1 MKLLFK
7 MRTIKDLSATERY
20 VVNYILSNPNEVG
33 NIGIVELAQKSAS
46 STSTIK
52 RLCSK
57 LGFESYIDFRLQL
70 SVELQDYLKES
81 ILEEA
86 GIPIQRSDSVAA
98 IIKKVSYF
106 NARSI
111 IDSREMNP
119 PKIYE
124 KIVEEMNQSQ
134 RIDFYGVGPSN
145 LVAKDAALKCLR
157 LGINTTA
164 YNSHLEMMI
173 NAKSS
178 DTTAMAFMISYTG
191 ETEEI
196 LDIAEELLKRDITIV
211 SVTGLSDNKLSKLA
225 KYRIYVDASEP
236 DDRLGA
242 MYSRTSTLN
251 VVDILF
257 TALINTNYDK
267 YMNKAM
273 ETYVAKKREPLK

>member
-20 VVNYILSNPNEVG
+20 VVNYILSNLSEVA
-33 NIGIVELAQKSAS
+33 NIGIVELAQKSSS
-46 STSTIK
+46 STTTIK
-52 RLCSK
+52 RLYTK
-57 LGFESYIDFRLQL
+57 LGLDSYIDFRLQL
-70 SVELQDYLKES
+70 SVEYQEYLKES

-86 GIPIQRSDSVAA
+86 GIPIQKNDSVAS
-98 IIKKVSYF
+98 IIKKVSYY

-124 KIVEEMNQSQ
+124 KIVEQMNRSKK
-134 RIDFYGVGPSN
+134 IDFYGVGPSN

-164 YNSHLEMMI
+164 YNNHLEMMI

-178 DTTAMAFMISYTG
+178 DSSSMAFVISYTG

-196 LDIAEELLKRDITIV
+196 LDIAEELSRKDITIV
-211 SVTGLSDNKLSKLA
+211 SVTGLSDNSLA
-225 KYRIYVDASEP
+225 NLATYRIYVDASEP

-251 VVDILF
+251 VIDIIF
-257 TALINTNYDK
+257 TALININYDK
-267 YMNKAM
+267 YMGKAM
-273 ETYVAKKREPLK
+273 ETYVAKKRKNN